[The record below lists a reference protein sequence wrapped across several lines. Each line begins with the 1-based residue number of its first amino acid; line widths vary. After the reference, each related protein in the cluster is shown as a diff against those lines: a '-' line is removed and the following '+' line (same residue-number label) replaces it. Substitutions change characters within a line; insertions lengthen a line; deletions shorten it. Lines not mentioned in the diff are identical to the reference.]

1 MKGIFDFVKVSN
13 SIDSLEKLE
22 IEKGKVQIMIMKMAA
37 ITLGSIMLS
46 VVIMMLIGMFF
57 PNDMIDNNEI
67 FKIIGPAFSMI
78 VGAFVGAFAT
88 MMNMKVSEFDPN
100 IKVQEMGKTD
110 YKHLAEAHTEHA
122 KAESIEADTEIK
134 LMAAVNKYKD
144 SDDDFGPF

>member
-1 MKGIFDFVKVSN
+1 MNLLRFVSVGKE
-13 SIDSLEKLE
+13 IDTLEELE

-37 ITLGSIMLS
+37 LTLGAIMLS
-46 VVIMMLIGMFF
+46 VVGMMLIGMFL

-100 IKVQEMGKTD
+100 IKVQELGKTD
-110 YKHLAEAHTEHA
+110 YKHLAESHAEHA
-122 KAESIEADTEIK
+122 KAESVETDNEIK
-134 LMAAVNKYKD
+134 MMAAVDKYRD
-144 SDDDFGPF
+144 SDEDHGPF

>member
-1 MKGIFDFVKVSN
+1 MKGLLSFVSVSKEVN
-13 SIDSLEKLE
+13 TLEELE

-37 ITLGSIMLS
+37 LTLGSIMIS
-46 VVIMMLIGMFF
+46 VVIMMLIGMFM
-57 PNDMIDNNEI
+57 PNDIIDNNEI

-88 MMNMKVSEFDPN
+88 MMNMKTAEFDPN

-134 LMAAVNKYKD
+134 LMAAVDKYKD

>member
-1 MKGIFDFVKVSN
+1 MKGILDFVKVPN
-13 SIDSLEKLE
+13 NIDSLEKLE

-46 VVIMMLIGMFF
+46 VVIMMLIGLFM
-57 PNDMIDNNEI
+57 PNAMIDNNEI

-100 IKVQEMGKTD
+100 VKVQEMGKTD